1 MCQEFAP
8 FMCEMHAAS
17 QQVTGSQH
25 LSRIYIRLREHPTT
39 EQGGNLVRVDLV
51 VFGLAAMDGF
61 HRESMTEDKRDAC
74 VGTEVGEPVPGEHAF
89 DGDHNPLSIRSND
102 VQEGLRVGFHVTVH
116 EDRAALVEDADV
128 HRSGMQVDAAVKW
141 MLGGVE
147 AHEVSSSLESDFPTT
162 SIPPGYAGE
171 GASISINWPWMI
183 GVSSSSGRG
192 ILPQPHQPPHQ
203 RQPGRHSP
211 PCRHTWPRRSV
222 LPGTRSLASAS
233 R

>member
-51 VFGLAAMDGF
+51 VFGLADMDGF
-61 HRESMTEDKRDAC
+61 HIESMTEDKRDAC

-89 DGDHNPLSIRSND
+89 DGDHHSLSIRSND

-171 GASISINWPWMI
+171 GASISITALHLTA
-183 GVSSSSGRG
+183 SSVRCAAVG
-192 ILPQPHQPPHQ
+192 HAA
-203 RQPGRHSP
+203 SP
-211 PCRHTWPRRSV
+211 
-222 LPGTRSLASAS
+222 
-233 R
+233 